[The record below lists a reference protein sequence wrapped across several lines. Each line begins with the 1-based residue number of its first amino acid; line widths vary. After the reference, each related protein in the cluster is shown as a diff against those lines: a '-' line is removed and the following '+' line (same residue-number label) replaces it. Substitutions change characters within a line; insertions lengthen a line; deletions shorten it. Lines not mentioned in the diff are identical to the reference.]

1 MPSLLHA
8 LPQATREQS
17 KAQRAHGP
25 RTHPGHPG
33 RRFHAAEPGK
43 QGPTRDRV
51 PPGRRGSSG
60 QWRWVGGPGQSEEQQ
75 NFLSGPPA
83 ACPTRM
89 ARFSSDGDKQLEPSP
104 VSSSAAPRILSW
116 EQWLHRG
123 QPGKRDPRGAHVLC
137 LGELQ
142 VGHGRHHA
150 QHRCARWPDA
160 GAPPLDD
167 LLHIPREQPVSEPR
181 SWWGPLPRLGG
192 DSGAPHEGPSP
203 LNRAPTV

>member
-1 MPSLLHA
+1 MQGLGDRHRLQVVPSA
-8 LPQATREQS
+8 LPAPGTPARPMGTEQGPAGGGRTGPGHTLATQAGAFTWLSQGN
-17 KAQRAHGP
+17 KAQHAIACP
-25 RTHPGHPG
+25 R
-33 RRFHAAEPGK
+33 
-43 QGPTRDRV
+43 
-51 PPGRRGSSG
+51 GRRGSSG
-60 QWRWVGGPGQSEEQQ
+60 QWRWVGSPGQSEERQ

-89 ARFSSDGDKQLEPSP
+89 ARVSSDGDKQLEPSP
-104 VSSSAAPRILSW
+104 ISSSAAPRILSW
-116 EQWLHRG
+116 EQRLHRG

-167 LLHIPREQPVSEPR
+167 LLHIP
-181 SWWGPLPRLGG
+181 LLGG
-192 DSGAPHEGPSP
+192 
-203 LNRAPTV
+203 